1 MSLAEYQTLSPQL
14 CPHPVVWRAMIAT
27 PCSGIDQPCLLPP
40 LHRSHFYEAF
50 EKHDVLQAELPG
62 YR

>member
-1 MSLAEYQTLSPQL
+1 
-14 CPHPVVWRAMIAT
+14 MIAT